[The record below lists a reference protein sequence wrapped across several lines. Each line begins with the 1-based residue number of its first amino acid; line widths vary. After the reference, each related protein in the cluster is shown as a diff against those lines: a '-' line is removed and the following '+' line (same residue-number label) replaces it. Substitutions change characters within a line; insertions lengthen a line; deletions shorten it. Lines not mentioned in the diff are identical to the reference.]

1 MKRIHWEQFMAFTV
15 TEKVIAR
22 NYSTESEGKNA
33 GIHKLWHAS
42 CGATKGRLRTVMFS
56 LLAFTCFAA
65 NANAAR
71 MSDIEFSALPG
82 DKTEIRMTFDDRPPV
97 PAGYTIEQ
105 PARIALD
112 LVGVRSG
119 LDSKY
124 HSLGTGNAR
133 SVTVVEA
140 GDRTR
145 IIVSL
150 GELVA
155 YSTRIEGNSLYVLV
169 GKQNSVSFVADSD
182 NSISNEID
190 QPMDSAYDSGGA
202 ARIEEIDFRRGE
214 LGEGRVIVRLSDP
227 SIDVDISYDGGK
239 IRVEFE
245 DTLIPEQLQRRLDVT
260 DFATPVLSIDS
271 LPEGG
276 NTVLLV
282 EPTGDYDYLAYQA
295 DEIFSLE
302 VKPLTREE
310 LETNRDKTFR
320 YRGEKLSLN
329 FQDVEIRAVL
339 QLIADFTDLNLV
351 ASDTVAGR
359 ITLRLKNV
367 PWDQALD
374 IIMKTKG
381 LDKREIG
388 NVLMVGP
395 AAELQA
401 REKQELESRQ
411 QISELAP
418 LRTEFIEIRYASAS
432 EIFALFQGAA
442 TGQGEE
448 GSTGGNNGVISKRG
462 SVIVD
467 ERTNSIILTETAG
480 KIAEFRAVL
489 DKLDVPVRQ
498 VLIEARIVSASS
510 NVTES
515 LGVRWGGLGTGS
527 YRNGD
532 YSTFAGGSLDTVNEI
547 RTPSDDGT
555 IGFTSPDHL
564 VVDLG
569 AQGSNATSFA
579 IGVVSGSYLLDLE
592 ISALENLGEA
602 EVIGRPKVI
611 TADKQEAS
619 ISSGQEI
626 PYESATGGE
635 GLGGA
640 SGTTT
645 SFKEVELKLTVRPQ
659 ITPDDRIIMK
669 LDVKQDTVGAVTA
682 GGLSIDTNN
691 IVTQV
696 LVNNGETI
704 VLGGVYNTNTTRSIS
719 KTPFLGDIPYL
730 GRLFKRNIDQTQKSE
745 LLIFITPRIIEDSLR
760 SR

>member
-1 MKRIHWEQFMAFTV
+1 MAFTV

-22 NYSTESEGKNA
+22 NYSTESAGKRVVIRLL
-33 GIHKLWHAS
+33 GHA
-42 CGATKGRLRTVMFS
+42 LRVSSKDYFKTLMFS
-56 LLAFTCFAA
+56 LLAFAGFVAS
-65 NANAAR
+65 ANAAR
-71 MSDIEFSALPG
+71 MNDIEFSALPG
-82 DKTEIRMTFDDRPPV
+82 DKTEIRMTFDDRPPT
-97 PAGYTIEQ
+97 PTGYTIEQ

-112 LVGVRSG
+112 LVDVTSG
-119 LDSKY
+119 LDTKY

-169 GKQNSVSFVADSD
+169 GKQDSVGFVADSG
-182 NSISNEID
+182 NNISNQIE
-190 QPMDSAYDSGGA
+190 QPMDSDYETSGA
-202 ARIEEIDFRRGE
+202 ASIEEIDFRRGE

-271 LPEGG
+271 LPEAE

-295 DEIFSLE
+295 DNIFTLE

-310 LETNRDKTFR
+310 LETSRDKAFR

-480 KIAEFRAVL
+480 NIAEFRAVL

-515 LGVRWGGLGTGS
+515 LGVRWGGIGNGS
-527 YRNGD
+527 YNDGEF
-532 YSTFAGGSLDTVNEI
+532 STFASGSLDTVDEI
-547 RTPSDDGT
+547 RTPSDDGS

-569 AQGSNATSFA
+569 AQGADVTSFA

-626 PYESATGGE
+626 PFESATGGQ
-635 GLGGA
+635 GLGGG

-645 SFKEVELKLTVRPQ
+645 SFKEVELKLTVTPQ

-669 LDVKQDTVGAVTA
+669 LDIKQDTVGAVTP

-730 GRLFKRNIDQTQKSE
+730 GRLFKRNVDSTQKSE